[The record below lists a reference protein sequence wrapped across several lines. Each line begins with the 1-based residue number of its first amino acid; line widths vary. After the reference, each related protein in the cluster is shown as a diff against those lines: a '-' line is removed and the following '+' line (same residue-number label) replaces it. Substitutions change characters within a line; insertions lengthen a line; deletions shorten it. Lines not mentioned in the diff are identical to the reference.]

1 MFKCEFLSDILI
13 FENLQFP
20 SEIAI
25 VRCICSSWSVRPFS
39 QLFPDKVSDNTV
51 ERSASWINVASQ
63 VALSVIAI
71 SRRCG
76 LVHLTCAQSV
86 QRVLGLLRMSEAAIA
101 SDFDIGW
108 PWMFGGLVKSL
119 ASFQDSLSSRSMVLR
134 SIRRTAHPGFLVV
147 TRATGSA
154 VSPFLPHYGFDS
166 FQLQGGTK

>member
-1 MFKCEFLSDILI
+1 MD
-13 FENLQFP
+13 
-20 SEIAI
+20 
-25 VRCICSSWSVRPFS
+25 V
-39 QLFPDKVSDNTV
+39 D
-51 ERSASWINVASQ
+51 SQ
-63 VALSVIAI
+63 VALSV
-71 SRRCG
+71 
-76 LVHLTCAQSV
+76 
-86 QRVLGLLRMSEAAIA
+86 LLRMSEAAIA

-154 VSPFLPHYGFDS
+154 VSPFLPNYGFDS